1 MTSRFRYIAE
11 WMFMDVLGIGVQFTS
26 DSKAIVNTDLPV
38 LNYSLNRVGGEPFI
52 RACGLLESGSLEVP
66 DLVLVPCR
74 DTTGLFP
81 TSDDSL
87 MPFDPFASCFY
98 IITRMEEYFP
108 SERDEYGRFNHELSV
123 LSAMG
128 SLGKP
133 VTNIWCRILSESL
146 KEVYPGLI
154 FPIMPFRYL
163 PTIDIDN
170 AFAYAGKSILRN
182 LGSAVRQFGTEGF
195 HGFAERWK
203 VLTGQAKDP
212 YDTYDYMFH
221 HFKGNEKE
229 VRFFIHLG
237 DRSRFDTPVSWTNE
251 RLRKLVRMIHNHYP
265 SGIHP
270 SYLASMD
277 ESPERI
283 INEKQRF
290 SVITGADPIISR
302 QHFLMLRL
310 PETYRKLLMAGITAD
325 YSMGYAGIT
334 GFRAGTCTP
343 FPFYDLVADEPSNLT
358 IFPFQAMD
366 VTLKN
371 YMKLNPDE
379 AIHNVCT
386 LMDEV
391 KAVGGWF
398 SIIWHNE
405 SVTGSG
411 AWKEY
416 RRVFEV
422 INQKGFGYARQ

>member
-1 MTSRFRYIAE
+1 
-11 WMFMDVLGIGVQFTS
+11 MDVLGVGVQFTS
-26 DSKAIVNTDLPV
+26 DSSAIANPNLPV
-38 LNYSLNRVGGEPFI
+38 LNYSRERVGGEPFI

-66 DLVLVPCR
+66 DLVPVAFR

-108 SERDEYGRFNHELSV
+108 LERDVHGRFKHGLSV
-123 LSAMG
+123 LSDIG
-128 SLGKP
+128 LLGKP
-133 VTNIWCRILSESL
+133 VANIWCKLLAESL
-146 KEVYPGLI
+146 IEVYPGLTI
-154 FPIMPFRYL
+154 PGMPFRYL

-182 LGSAVRQFGTEGF
+182 LGSAVRQFGTDGF
-195 HGFAERWK
+195 HGLAERWN
-203 VLTGQAKDP
+203 VLTGKAQDP
-212 YDTYDYMFH
+212 YDTYESLFNQ
-221 HFKGNEKE
+221 FKGNEKE

-237 DRSRFDTPVSWTNE
+237 DRSRYDTPVSWKNE
-251 RLRKLVRMIHNHYP
+251 RFRKLVRMIHDHYP
-265 SGIHP
+265 IGIHP
-270 SYLASMD
+270 SYLASLD
-277 ESPERI
+277 NSPDRI
-283 INEKQRF
+283 IKERQRF
-290 SVITGADPIISR
+290 SAITGADPLISR
-302 QHFLMLRL
+302 QHFLMLRF
-310 PETYRKLLMAGITAD
+310 PETYRKLLSAGITAD
-325 YSMGYAGIT
+325 YSMGYSGIT

-343 FPFYDLVADEPSNLT
+343 FRFYDLIADEPSILT

-366 VTLKN
+366 VTLKD
-371 YMKLNPDE
+371 YMKLNPEE
-379 AIHNVCT
+379 AIDNVCS

-411 AWKEY
+411 TWKEY